1 MCFYNSILWGPR
13 MLVGNGMSK
22 IANAMVIEF
31 HVRGINQDMY
41 KLIWYKSLKLK
52 KKLYNFKF
60 ELCDY

>member
-1 MCFYNSILWGPR
+1 

-41 KLIWYKSLKLK
+41 KLIWYKILKLK
-52 KKLYNFKF
+52 KNYIISGLNYVIINIIIIKNLHSF
-60 ELCDY
+60 

>member
-1 MCFYNSILWGPR
+1 
-13 MLVGNGMSK
+13 MSK

>member
-1 MCFYNSILWGPR
+1 

-41 KLIWYKSLKLK
+41 KLIWYKILKLK
-52 KKLYNFKF
+52 KKIILFQVRIM
-60 ELCDY
+60 

>member
-1 MCFYNSILWGPR
+1 

-41 KLIWYKSLKLK
+41 KLIWYKILKLK
-52 KKLYNFKF
+52 KKLYNFRF